1 MLTLLIRPTDD
12 RINDSFNFPEVIL
25 IISELERY
33 LWTLEEI
40 IIQALGEIGSLRKF
54 FQGLVD
60 DNALS

>member
-1 MLTLLIRPTDD
+1 MLIRPTDD
-12 RINDSFNFPEVIL
+12 SINDSFNFSEVIL

-33 LWTLEEI
+33 LCILEEI
-40 IIQALGEIGSLRKF
+40 IIQVVSEIGCLRKF